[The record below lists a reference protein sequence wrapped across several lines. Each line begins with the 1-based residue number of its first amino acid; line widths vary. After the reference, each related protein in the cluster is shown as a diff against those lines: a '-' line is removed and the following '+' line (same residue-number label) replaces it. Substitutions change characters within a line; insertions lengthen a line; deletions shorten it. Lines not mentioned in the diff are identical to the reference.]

1 MTSTAPP
8 PGPLVLVVEDEPSI
22 ASILTAYLER
32 EGLRARQTGDGT
44 TALQLFRQLR
54 PDLVL
59 LDIHLPGIDGL
70 DLLRAIR
77 EDGQTPVIM
86 VTALADDVDKLLGLR
101 MGADDYVVKPFSP
114 PEVVAR
120 VRAVLRRA
128 APQAAAKGTASIRV
142 GRIEIDHRAHEALAH
157 EPDGRTVPLPLT
169 LTEFRLLACLAA
181 QPRRCFSRSHLIEHC
196 LPESD
201 ALDRVIDSHLS
212 KLRRKLQQAGQGD
225 LIETVRGIGYR
236 LLPGDALSA

>member
-1 MTSTAPP
+1 MTSTVPQP
-8 PGPLVLVVEDEPSI
+8 SPLVLVVEDEPSI

-32 EGLRARQTGDGT
+32 EGLRARQAGDGT
-44 TALQLFRQLR
+44 TALQLFRLLR

-70 DLLRAIR
+70 DILRAIR
-77 EDGQTPVIM
+77 DESQTPIIM
-86 VTALADDVDKLLGLR
+86 VTASADDVDKLLGLR
-101 MGADDYVVKPFSP
+101 LGADDYVVKPFSP

-120 VRAVLRRA
+120 VRAVLRRTA
-128 APQAAAKGTASIRV
+128 QQPAAKEPGSIRV
-142 GRIEIDHRAHEALAH
+142 GRIEIDQRAHEALSH

-169 LTEFRLLACLAA
+169 LTEFRLLACLAT

-212 KLRRKLQQAGQGD
+212 KLRRKLQQAGQGE

-236 LLPGDALSA
+236 FWPGDAPVA

>member
-1 MTSTAPP
+1 MNSTALPL
-8 PGPLVLVVEDEPSI
+8 GPLVLVVEDEPSI

-32 EGLRARQTGDGT
+32 DGLRARQIGDGP
-44 TALQLFRQLR
+44 TALQLCRQLR

-59 LDIHLPGIDGL
+59 LDISLPGIDGL
-70 DLLRAIR
+70 DILRAIR
-77 EDGQTPVIM
+77 EDGQMPVIM

-101 MGADDYVVKPFSP
+101 LGADDYVVKPFSP

-120 VRAVLRRA
+120 VRAVLRRTVHQPA
-128 APQAAAKGTASIRV
+128 TREAASIPV

-157 EPDGRTVPLPLT
+157 EPDGQTVPLPLT
-169 LTEFRLLACLAA
+169 VTEFRLLARLAA
-181 QPRRCFSRSHLIEHC
+181 HPRRCFSRSHLIEHC
-196 LPESD
+196 LPESE

-212 KLRRKLQQAGQGD
+212 KLRRKLQQAGQGE

-236 LLPGDALSA
+236 FWPGDAPVA